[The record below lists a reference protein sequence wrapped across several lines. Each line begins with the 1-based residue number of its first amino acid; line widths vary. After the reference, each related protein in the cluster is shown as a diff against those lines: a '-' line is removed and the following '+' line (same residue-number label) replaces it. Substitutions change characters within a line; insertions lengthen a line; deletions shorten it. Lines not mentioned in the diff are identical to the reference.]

1 MLWEP
6 AANDVVVKVATPDAL
21 SVPVPN
27 EVVPSRKVTLPV
39 GAAVPVVPVVVE
51 VKVTLAPGG
60 TLADDAARGVFVA
73 VGAGGATTVRDCTAV
88 VFGSYSASPE

>member
-1 MLWEP
+1 MLCEP
-6 AANDVVVKVATPDAL
+6 AASDVVVKVAAPEPL

-51 VKVTLAPGG
+51 VKVTLAPVA
-60 TLADDAARGVFVA
+60 TLVDEAARVVFVA
-73 VGAGGATTVRDCTAV
+73 VGAGGATTVRVCTAV
-88 VFGSYSASPE
+88 VFGPYSVSPE